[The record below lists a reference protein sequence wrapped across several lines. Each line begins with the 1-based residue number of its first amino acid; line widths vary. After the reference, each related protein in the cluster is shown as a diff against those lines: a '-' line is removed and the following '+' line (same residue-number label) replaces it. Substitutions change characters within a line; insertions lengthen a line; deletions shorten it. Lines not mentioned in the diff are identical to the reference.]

1 MKVGDLVRHSMY
13 SDEAPTAVV
22 LKVRNNY
29 TERRRSRR
37 TPQILILDK
46 DDVYWVRVCDYE
58 VVSEGR

>member
-13 SDEAPTAVV
+13 SDKTPIAVV